1 MKLKNTPL
9 LFIFV
14 LVLQACTS
22 MPIAEEAAQIS
33 PAVTTTAVL
42 CDDMSFDPYTTD
54 ITIPDGTVMSP
65 GQEFVKT
72 WKIKNTGSCVWG
84 AGYGLAYANYAGRM
98 SGVAQPLAGVV
109 EIGQEVEVSVS
120 FKAPDKTG
128 EYLSAWQMVNN
139 KGIPFGKP
147 LYVKILVK

>member
-14 LVLQACTS
+14 LVLQACAS
-22 MPIAEEAAQIS
+22 MPIAEEATQIS

-42 CDDMSFDPYTTD
+42 CDDMSYDPYTTD

-72 WKIKNTGSCVWG
+72 WEIKNTGSCVWSDQYKLYYVFG
-84 AGYGLAYANYAGRM
+84 EKM
-98 SGVAQPLAGVV
+98 SGVPQPLPNMIEA
-109 EIGQEVEVSVS
+109 GQEIEVSVS
-120 FKAPDKTG
+120 FKAPDKAG
-128 EYLSAWQMVNN
+128 EYVSAWQMANA
-139 KGIPFGKP
+139 KGIPLGKF